1 MLADAITSAFV
12 FVVGGDVADAGVP
25 VDGVVLRPDAV
36 QLGVELTGVADLL
49 QVRPLALDVAE
60 QGLDPG
66 LVLRVCGRP
75 NCWAIATPARNSR
88 VVTDFICGQLSEMAS
103 SSGICPSPARPC
115 TWSFSPLAIAARSAS
130 VAPLVGLIQQVLGVQ
145 RGEEA
150 GLDLGRGL
158 LRAGE
163 GGQPLAG
170 DHVQDGDRGAPG
182 AGPVGEV
189 VGHTRLGFSL
199 GI

>member
-1 MLADAITSAFV
+1 MLACRWMVLYCVRTRYSSASSSPGSRV
-12 FVVGGDVADAGVP
+12 FSRCGRSP
-25 VDGVVLRPDAV
+25 
-36 QLGVELTGVADLL
+36 LTWPNRVSIQAWSCG
-49 QVRPLALDVAE
+49 
-60 QGLDPG
+60 
-66 LVLRVCGRP
+66 VCGRP
-75 NCWAIATPARNSR
+75 NCWAVATPARNSR
-88 VVTDFICGQLSEMAS
+88 VVTDFTCGPLSEMAS

-170 DHVQDGDRGAPG
+170 DHVQDGDRRAPG

-189 VGHTRLGFSL
+189 VGHTPLGFSL